1 MRINQQRHSV
11 FRLGSALI
19 GSNPIGFVSY
29 IVPLVVLSLVRYWL
43 DGTSLCKE
51 DTKEEGTPMKRSLK
65 DTGRGL
71 IKAVGETGW
80 ALATNLV
87 ASGAT
92 LT

>member
-1 MRINQQRHSV
+1 
-11 FRLGSALI
+11 
-19 GSNPIGFVSY
+19 
-29 IVPLVVLSLVRYWL
+29 
-43 DGTSLCKE
+43 
-51 DTKEEGTPMKRSLK
+51 MKRSLK